1 MPSPRNILVVDDS
14 EAVRTAIR
22 TLIEDSQ
29 GLRVCGEAVDGL
41 DAIEKIRDLKPD
53 LILLDLAMPKLNGAV
68 TATVIRRI
76 MPKVPIILFTMYEDA
91 ADKLG
96 EAVGVDL
103 VIAKLDGIH
112 NLVTKVHD
120 LLDSRDSDRAV
131 VD

>member
-1 MPSPRNILVVDDS
+1 MPSPRNILVVDDN

-29 GLRVCGEAVDGL
+29 VLRVCGEAVDGL
-41 DAIEKIRDLKPD
+41 DAIEKTRDVQPD

-68 TATVIRRI
+68 TASVIKRM

-103 VIAKLDGIH
+103 VIAKPDGLH
-112 NLVTKVHD
+112 NLVLKVHD
-120 LLDSRDSDRAV
+120 LLDSRDSSRTI
-131 VD
+131 

>member
-1 MPSPRNILVVDDS
+1 MPSPRNILVVDDN

-41 DAIEKIRDLKPD
+41 DAIEKTRDLQPD
-53 LILLDLAMPKLNGAV
+53 LILLDLAMPKLNGAM
-68 TATVIRRI
+68 TASVIRRM

-96 EAVGVDL
+96 EAVGVDM
-103 VIAKLDGIH
+103 VIGKPDGLH
-112 NLVTKVHD
+112 NLVLKVHD
-120 LLDSRDSDRAV
+120 LLDSRDSNRTI
-131 VD
+131 

>member
-1 MPSPRNILVVDDS
+1 MPSPRNILVVDDN

-41 DAIEKIRDLKPD
+41 DAIEKTRDLKPD

-68 TATVIRRI
+68 TATIIRRM
-76 MPKVPIILFTMYEDA
+76 MPKVPIVLFTMYEDA

-103 VIAKLDGIH
+103 VIAKPDGLH
-112 NLVTKVHD
+112 NLVMKVHD
-120 LLDSRDSDRAV
+120 LLDSRDMT
-131 VD
+131 